1 MASTRP
7 IAFNLR
13 AWGAW
18 SAEDP
23 PGDPDSPGGR
33 DAHPAPALL
42 RRRVG
47 VLGQHALRLAWGMA
61 CSGEARLI
69 ASSRH
74 GEFRRSLG
82 ILDAIIADADVSP
95 AEFTLSVH
103 HALVGLLSIARG
115 NCRAHTA
122 IAAGPESFC
131 FGFMEAVACLAE
143 NPAEPVLLIHY
154 DEPLPEPFDRFDSA
168 PGPAL
173 ALVMALA
180 ANAGPGEAMTLMAT
194 PTAAPGPMSSPSPA
208 AGFRAFLDDPGAP
221 RFTAVGPRMTWQWSR
236 HVAAAHAAAR

>member
-1 MASTRP
+1 MGSTP
-7 IAFNLR
+7 PVTFNLR

-23 PGDPDSPGGR
+23 PGESDRAGSG

-47 VLGQHALRLAWGMA
+47 ILGQHALRLAWGMP

-69 ASSRH
+69 VSSRH

-82 ILDAIIADADVSP
+82 ILDAIIAGADVSP

-115 NCRAHTA
+115 NCRGHTA

-131 FGFMEAVACLAE
+131 FGFMEAAACLAE
-143 NPAEPVLLIHY
+143 NAAEPVLLIHY
-154 DEPLPEPFDRFDSA
+154 DEPLPEPFDRP

-173 ALVMALA
+173 ALVVALA
-180 ANAGPGEAMTLMAT
+180 ATGLAFAFIFAGGGLLAATFLPALLLPGDPRERAQRVIRTTFRDHLATLQGIRLLRLET
-194 PTAAPGPMSSPSPA
+194 GW
-208 AGFRAFLDDPGAP
+208 PGA
-221 RFTAVGPRMTWQWSR
+221 
-236 HVAAAHAAAR
+236 AAAL